1 MNFVELRFLIF
12 FVVFC
17 ALFFAT
23 RGRVRMAV
31 CLLFSYYF
39 YACWDW
45 RFLGLIGL
53 STVTDFFVG
62 RTLERTEVPGRRRAL
77 LLVSLLVN
85 LGILL
90 TFKYFQFFLDS
101 TVSLL
106 GILGFEAHRST
117 LGIILPV
124 GISFYTFQT
133 LSYVVDVYRKR
144 LAAEPSLLNYAVF
157 VSFFPQLVA
166 GPIVRAKLFVPQLR
180 AIPAFEWRRAR
191 AGMQWILW
199 GYFLKTC
206 VADNIAPY
214 VDSCFL
220 WPGASSSMTLIVGA
234 VLFSFQLYGDFAGYS
249 LIAIGIGHFL
259 GFDFGMNFRRPFFAT
274 NFSDFWA
281 RWHISLSTWLRD
293 YLFVPLGGFSRS
305 QMRVHFALITTFF
318 LAGLWHGAN
327 WNYVIFG
334 LMHGVFLS
342 VQRFA
347 TPGLERFARVRRGR
361 GGFLWMSLSI
371 LVVFTLTTISFVF
384 FRAASLSE
392 AWEYLGGIASLE
404 GLSPATIRYKFMVS
418 KAGLMVAILLVV
430 ECVQVRYRI
439 EGSAFFDARPGWQAL
454 SMAVL
459 GLIIVLFGSFS
470 GNSFIYFQF

>member
-1 MNFVELRFLIF
+1 
-12 FVVFC
+12 
-17 ALFFAT
+17 
-23 RGRVRMAV
+23 
-31 CLLFSYYF
+31 LLGFST
-39 YACWDW
+39 
-45 RFLGLIGL
+45 
-53 STVTDFFVG
+53 SVDFFVA
-62 RTLERTEVPGRRRAL
+62 RALERTPDPGRRRGL
-77 LLVSLLVN
+77 LLVSLIVN

-90 TFKYFQFFLDS
+90 TFKYLQFFLDS
-101 TVSLL
+101 ALVFLEA
-106 GILGFEAHRST
+106 LGFEAHPVT

-133 LSYVVDVYRKR
+133 LSYVIDVYRKR
-144 LAAEPSLLNYAVF
+144 LPAEPSLLNYAVF

-180 AIPAFEWRRAR
+180 AIPAFSWDRAR
-191 AGMQWILW
+191 AGLQLVLW

-220 WPGASSSMTLIVGA
+220 WSGANSSMSLLVGA

-249 LIAIGIGHFL
+249 LIAIGIGRFL
-259 GFDFGMNFRRPFFAT
+259 GFDFGTNFRRPFFAT

-305 QMRVHFALITTFF
+305 QARVHFALITTFF

-342 VQRFA
+342 VQRLA
-347 TPGLERFARVRRGR
+347 TPGLERFAKIRRGR
-361 GGFLWMSLSI
+361 GDFLWVPLSI
-371 LVVFTLTTISFVF
+371 LLVFGFTTISFVF
-384 FRAASLSE
+384 FRATDLSE
-392 AWEYLGGIASLE
+392 AWEYLSGIARLE
-404 GLSPATIRYKFMVS
+404 GMSPSTIRYKFMVA
-418 KAGLMVAILLVV
+418 KAALMVAILLAV
-430 ECVQVRYRI
+430 EWIQVARRI
-439 EGSAFFDARPGWQAL
+439 EGEGFFEGRPVWQAM
-454 SMAVL
+454 SMAAL
-459 GLIIVLFGSFS
+459 GLLIALFGSFS

>member
-12 FVVFC
+12 FVLFC
-17 ALFFAT
+17 ALFFT
-23 RGRVRMAV
+23 TKGRVRMAV
-31 CLLFSYYF
+31 CLVFSYYF

-45 RFLGLIGL
+45 RFLGLLGF
-53 STVTDFFVG
+53 STVVDFAVA
-62 RTLERTEVPGRRRAL
+62 RTLERTEAPGRRKGL
-77 LLVSLLVN
+77 LLVSLIVN
-85 LGILL
+85 LGILV
-90 TFKYFQFFLDS
+90 TFKYLQFFLDS
-101 TVSLL
+101 TVAFL
-106 GILGFEAHRST
+106 GMLGFEAHRAT

-133 LSYVVDVYRKR
+133 LSYVIDVYRKR

-180 AIPAFEWRRAR
+180 EIPPFEWRRAR
-191 AGMQWILW
+191 AGLMLVVW

-206 VADNIAPY
+206 VADNIGPY

-220 WPGASSSMTLIVGA
+220 WPGASSSMTLILGA

-259 GFDFGMNFRRPFFAT
+259 GFDFGTNFRRPFFAT

-305 QMRVHFALITTFF
+305 QVRVHFALITTFF

-342 VQRFA
+342 SQRLL
-347 TPGLERFARVRRGR
+347 TPGLERFAKVRKGR
-361 GGFLWMSLSI
+361 GDFLWVPLSI
-371 LVVFTLTTISFVF
+371 LFVFTLTTVSFIF
-384 FRAASLSE
+384 FRAADLSE
-392 AWEYLGGIASLE
+392 AWEYLRGIASLE
-404 GLSPATIRYKFMVS
+404 GLSPSTIRYKFMVA
-418 KAGLMVAILLVV
+418 KAGLMVAILIVV
-430 ECVQVRYRI
+430 ECVQNHYRI
-439 EGSAFFDARPGWQAL
+439 EGEAFFEARPGWQAL
-454 SMAVL
+454 AMAAL
-459 GLIIVLFGSFS
+459 CLIIVLFGSFS